1 MWGWDL
7 VDLSSSQATWSW
19 RARARGVGEVGE
31 DGRGVGPGE
40 VGATGEDG
48 VDIDVA
54 GEVAELAA
62 CGGGE
67 RAGRLVDEEDA
78 RRWLARRGGWRSLSL
93 HGRG

>member
-19 RARARGVGEVGE
+19 RASERRSLGEVSE

-54 GEVAELAA
+54 GEVAEYAMPPVRPLSTRLLLL
-62 CGGGE
+62 GE
-67 RAGRLVDEEDA
+67 GTLK
-78 RRWLARRGGWRSLSL
+78 
-93 HGRG
+93 